1 MALQATVTLLG
12 LSGWVALETVLC
24 ALVVMWLALS
34 THRAR
39 PAPAKELKP
48 DPFNDDTPAPLP
60 KAQGHVEVGPT
71 DLDLSIDS
79 EAFQAQVGRRCDLEL
94 DALCDK
100 VLQDLEDE
108 FGGAPASAAP
118 SPPNVLHS
126 PHGVQRRVEARP
138 ANLDLIID
146 LGTCQAQIRR
156 DFEAF
161 QAQIGRR
168 CDLTFQGPGVDFE
181 AFQAQTARQCDL
193 ELTAL
198 CESAINDQS
207 TKVMQDL
214 EGEFGGGPLDAQS
227 GRQPASA
234 EPGTDF
240 EANVELHIVRA
251 IEDMCSRA
259 IDTIDGALDCMCAAV
274 LEALHDEC
282 RGSCA
287 LGDDVQGDYA

>member
-1 MALQATVTLLG
+1 MALQALVILLG
-12 LSGWVALETVLC
+12 LSGSAALEAVLC

-34 THRAR
+34 THLAR
-39 PAPAKELKP
+39 TAPAKELKP

-108 FGGAPASAAP
+108 FGGSPASAAVP
-118 SPPNVLHS
+118 QS

-156 DFEAF
+156 DFEIF

-181 AFQAQTARQCDL
+181 AFQAQIARQCDL
-193 ELTAL
+193 ELNAL
-198 CESAINDQS
+198 CDSAIDDQS
-207 TKVMQDL
+207 IKAMQDL
-214 EGEFGGGPLDAQS
+214 EEEFGGGPVDAQA

-234 EPGTDF
+234 EPETDF
-240 EANVELHIVRA
+240 EANVELHSDRA
-251 IEDMCSRA
+251 IEDMCSHA
-259 IDTIDGALDCMCAAV
+259 IDGALYCMCAAA
-274 LEALHDEC
+274 LKALHDEC
-282 RGSCA
+282 RGSCE
-287 LGDDVQGDYA
+287 LGDDAQGDYP